1 MKHLNFDKIFELVFG
16 TPDIEFIFVGIIFA
30 IFGAILSLLLDSN
43 TRNVESKRTPREYSY
58 LFLIKDNSK
67 RMVITII
74 IISVFMRFTKELL
87 GIEPSVYWSFFIGF
101 SSDKLS
107 EYLKT
112 VKKKF
117 FENEKTYNQLPTVN
131 DDKEIKTEDEII
143 DSNTENNPL

>member
-1 MKHLNFDKIFELVFG
+1 MKILNIHRIFELVFG
-16 TPDIEFIFVGIIFA
+16 SSDFEIIIVGIIFA

-43 TRNVESKRTPREYSY
+43 TRNVDSCRTPKKYSY
-58 LFLIKDNSK
+58 YFLLKDNSK
-67 RMVITII
+67 RIVITLILI
-74 IISVFMRFTKELL
+74 CVFMRFTKELL

-117 FENEKTYNQLPTVN
+117 F
-131 DDKEIKTEDEII
+131 DKGGSKFDKGNSKYAGHK
-143 DSNTENNPL
+143 DFKPSKSGDRPKYGKK